1 MALSELFLSGSV
13 DSWDTVFWKNKTE
26 HSLKISPKDPFWTK
40 RSKHVKRLKISYFL
54 DRALAE
60 GPDERTET
68 CSVSPD
74 NKRRLHM
81 HRKSIWNVSENFIV
95 LRRDEKFCCQVYFK
109 QKLFSF
115 NKDGPLARGQCE
127 SAMAW
132 TWILQFKII
141 YFLTG

>member
-1 MALSELFLSGSV
+1 MSLSELFHSGSV
-13 DSWDTVFWKNKTE
+13 DSWDTVFWKNKRE
-26 HSLKISPKDPFWTK
+26 HSLKISPKDLFWTK
-40 RSKHVKRLKISYFL
+40 CSKHVKRLKISYFL

-81 HRKSIWNVSENFIV
+81 HQKSIWNVSENFIV
-95 LRRDEKFCCQVYFK
+95 LRRDEKFCCKVYFK
-109 QKLFSF
+109 QMLFSF

-127 SAMAW
+127 SAITC
-132 TWILQFKII
+132 TWSMQFKII
-141 YFLTG
+141 NFAS